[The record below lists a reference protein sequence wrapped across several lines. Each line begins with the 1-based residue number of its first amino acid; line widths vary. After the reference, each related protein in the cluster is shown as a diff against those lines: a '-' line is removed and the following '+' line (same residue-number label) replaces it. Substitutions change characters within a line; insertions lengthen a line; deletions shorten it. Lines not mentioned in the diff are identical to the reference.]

1 MKPEYIDYILKSKQ
15 NRCYKFVKI
24 IWNLT
29 LHLPITKMIVKK
41 DDKQNKKKKE
51 PRQENKMIKENTQI
65 QIQYTP

>member
-1 MKPEYIDYILKSKQ
+1 
-15 NRCYKFVKI
+15 
-24 IWNLT
+24 
-29 LHLPITKMIVKK
+29 MIVKK